1 MTRYS
6 LARLNYALHSN
17 DENTLFSTRIRPAG
31 VVGPGTHPRFRIPPH
46 YPWPAKR
53 GGRACRTRTPPL
65 ATVAPTEGVRA
76 TAFER
81 SWSAFVA
88 TRGWLDGNIVTSY
101 VASSLGAAGG
111 AARRHIDV
119 RARQP
124 QTRAR

>member
-1 MTRYS
+1 MIRRVP
-6 LARLNYALHSN
+6 ARLDYALHSN
-17 DENTLFSTRIRPAG
+17 DEYTLFSIRIRPAG
-31 VVGPGTHPRFRIPPH
+31 AIGPGTYPRFRIPPH

-65 ATVAPTEGVRA
+65 ATVALTEGVRA

-111 AARRHIDV
+111 AARCTYTV
-119 RARQP
+119 RARQS